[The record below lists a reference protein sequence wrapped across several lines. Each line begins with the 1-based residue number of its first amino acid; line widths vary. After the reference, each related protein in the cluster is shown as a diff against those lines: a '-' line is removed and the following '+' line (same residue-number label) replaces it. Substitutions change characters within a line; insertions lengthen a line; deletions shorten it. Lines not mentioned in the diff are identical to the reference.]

1 MAPDKQLTLNGIY
14 THITKN
20 YPYYRTADK
29 GWQVSVKQLFCVQ
42 CLETVECN
50 KSLFSAVEV
59 NLLPRLRRTDLFI
72 FYLKK
77 ILVLFWKIHIMY
89 TALMVCFFVVVELRV
104 TSTC

>member
-50 KSLFSAVEV
+50 KSLFSAVSGVEV
-59 NLLPRLRRTDLFI
+59 NLLPRLRQTE
-72 FYLKK
+72 KK
-77 ILVLFWKIHIMY
+77 INVLFWKIHKMY